1 MIPLQAAWVP
11 YAASAAVCGAL
22 TVLAVVLLRP
32 ARHLAA
38 RRQLLADRDIGRPTP
53 RDVLERAGRGV
64 QQLMDRHRLGRRLDT
79 RLEAA
84 GAQLRPA
91 EYLVG
96 VSLAAGVAA
105 LVGGGLGGPVL
116 AALLGGVVVTVAR
129 AMLTHLV
136 QRRQQAIAEQL
147 PDTLQILA
155 SSLRSGYG
163 LLRAIDM
170 LGDQAPEPTGQE
182 FRRMLV
188 EVRLGRDLD
197 QALRAMARRIG
208 LPDLEW
214 VVQAIEIHR
223 EVGGDLAEVLD
234 TVRHTVTERE
244 QVRGQIRALTAQ
256 GRLSAR
262 ILISL
267 PVVMAGL
274 LLMTRPEYMSELT
287 RDPLGWAMIALGVGL
302 TGVGMTWI
310 HRLVRLVY

>member
-1 MIPLQAAWVP
+1 MSTLTSSWVP
-11 YAASAAVCGAL
+11 LAAAAAVCGAL
-22 TVLAVVLLRP
+22 AVLVVTLLQP

-38 RRQLLADRDIGRPTP
+38 RRQLLPDRDVGRPAA
-53 RDVLERAGRGV
+53 RDLLERLGRGA
-64 QQLMDRHRLGRRLDT
+64 QRLMDRHRLGRRLDT

-96 VSLAAGVAA
+96 VWLVAALAATVGVAA
-105 LVGGGLGGPVL
+105 GGPLL
-116 AALLGGVVVTVAR
+116 AMLLAGLVVAGAR
-129 AMLTHLV
+129 ATLTHLL
-136 QRRQQAIAEQL
+136 QRRQEAIAEQL

-170 LGDQAPEPTGQE
+170 LGGQAPEPTAQE

-197 QALRAMARRIG
+197 QSLRAMARRIG

-223 EVGGDLAEVLD
+223 EVGGDLAEVLE

-262 ILISL
+262 ILIAL
-267 PVVMAGL
+267 PIVMAGL
-274 LLMTRPEYMSELT
+274 LLLTRPEYMTELT
-287 RDPLGWAMIALGVGL
+287 RHPIGWALIALGVAL
-302 TGVGMTWI
+302 MAVGVSWI

>member
-1 MIPLQAAWVP
+1 MTPVMAAWVP
-11 YAASAAVCGAL
+11 LAGAAAVCSAL
-22 TVLAVVLLRP
+22 TVLAVTLLRP
-32 ARHLAA
+32 TRHLAA
-38 RRQLLADRDIGRPTP
+38 RRQLLVDRDLGRPTA
-53 RDVLERAGRGV
+53 RDVLERLGRGV
-64 QQLMDRHRLGRRLDT
+64 QRIMDHHRVGRRLDT

-96 VSLAAGVAA
+96 VTLAASAAALLGVAVDGLLLAMMLAAGVVAA
-105 LVGGGLGGPVL
+105 
-116 AALLGGVVVTVAR
+116 AR
-129 AMLTHLV
+129 ATLTHLV
-136 QRRQQAIAEQL
+136 QRRQQAVAEQL

-170 LGDQAPEPTGQE
+170 LGDQAPDPTGQE

-197 QALRAMARRIG
+197 DALRALARRIA

-262 ILISL
+262 ILIAL
-267 PVVMAGL
+267 PIVMAGL
-274 LLMTRPEYMSELT
+274 LLLTRRAYMNELT
-287 RDPLGWAMIALGVGL
+287 RDPLGWAMIGLGVGL
-302 TGVGMTWI
+302 MLVGMSWI